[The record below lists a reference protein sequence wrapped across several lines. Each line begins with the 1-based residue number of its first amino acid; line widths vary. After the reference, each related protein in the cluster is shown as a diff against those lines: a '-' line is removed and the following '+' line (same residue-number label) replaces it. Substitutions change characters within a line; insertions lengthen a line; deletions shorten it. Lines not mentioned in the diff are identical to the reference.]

1 MSTHLFG
8 KIDSPCCANYAL
20 KESKLDNVD
29 LNPAVIKAIENDF
42 YMDNF
47 LISCSSTKYLT
58 DITKSF
64 IANLINHAFAL
75 QSLHLTARTL
85 SANFHP
91 QK

>member
-42 YMDNF
+42 YMDDF
-47 LISCSSTKYLT
+47 LKSHSSNKYLT
-58 DITKSF
+58 AVTKSV
-64 IANLINHAFAL
+64 ISNLKNTGFR
-75 QSLHLTARTL
+75 LTKYTFN
-85 SANFHP
+85 S
-91 QK
+91 